1 MQQQK
6 ENTKF
11 ISHIFLHSNLICW
24 FVLPPRVANWNRHES
39 AYRKKKHTKT
49 IALQWWGRH
58 NSPSFKFFC
67 EASPRFTLTKP
78 ACYAASNP
86 LLFDGTLAMQGFTCE
101 TDGPQN
107 NCLTANPKPELIMTW
122 FAIIAIRCC
131 RRFDAIFLTTRLTL
145 MGLKWGFALDFLC
158 TLVRIENYTT
168 NSLKWLLQIQK
179 RLSGWNWIGFT

>member
-1 MQQQK
+1 MSFLL
-6 ENTKF
+6 ELLIETDTNL
-11 ISHIFLHSNLICW
+11 HI
-24 FVLPPRVANWNRHES
+24 A
-39 AYRKKKHTKT
+39 KKHTKT

-158 TLVRIENYTT
+158 CLVRIEITLPILSNDYCKFRKG
-168 NSLKWLLQIQK
+168 SLDETELVSHRICPCLYMYKLYVRRYK
-179 RLSGWNWIGFT
+179 STYF